1 MDALRVTVILV
12 TITALLALAY
22 YTVRELLAA
31 LVELTTLSHL
41 PLTAVTEKN
50 AYMLL
55 VHTIAFGVLI
65 LLLLVVIVTVLHFTR
80 KVL

>member
-1 MDALRVTVILV
+1 MSVLRLTVVLV

-31 LVELTTLSHL
+31 LAELTTLSHL

-50 AYMLL
+50 AYVLL
-55 VHTIAFGVLI
+55 VHTIAFCVLI
-65 LLLLVVIVTVLHFTR
+65 LLLLVVIVTVLHFVR
-80 KVL
+80 RVV

>member
-1 MDALRVTVILV
+1 MGALRISVALV
-12 TITALLALAY
+12 TIASLLVLAY

-50 AYMLL
+50 AYVLL

-65 LLLLVVIVTVLHFTR
+65 LLLLVVIVTVLHFVR
-80 KVL
+80 RVV

>member
-1 MDALRVTVILV
+1 MSTLRLSVVFG
-12 TITALLALAY
+12 TITSLLVLAY

-31 LVELTTLSHL
+31 WRELTTLSHQ
-41 PLTAVTEKN
+41 PITAQSEQA

-55 VHTIAFGVLI
+55 VGTIVFSI
-65 LLLLVVIVTVLHFTR
+65 LVVLLLVVIVAVLHFTR